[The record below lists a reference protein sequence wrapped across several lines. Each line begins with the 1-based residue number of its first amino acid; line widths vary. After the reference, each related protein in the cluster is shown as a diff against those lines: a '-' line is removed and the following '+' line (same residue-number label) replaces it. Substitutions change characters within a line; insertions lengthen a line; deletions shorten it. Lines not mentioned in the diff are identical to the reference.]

1 VFVSHESSL
10 VVASYD
16 LAVRI
21 EPGTRAI
28 VTGATRGIGRATATA
43 LARRG
48 ARVGVIAR
56 GVEGVDALAAE
67 LGAGAV
73 ALHADVTDRE
83 AIAGA
88 IGSFIDETGGLEL
101 AVANAGLA
109 HYGPFADQPIEHA
122 EEMVRL
128 NVLGTIYTVHAALE
142 PMLARAVGQIVV
154 VSSGAGLRAFPWGAV
169 YGATKAADKG
179 FAEALRHELSGTG
192 VSVSTVLP
200 GEVETSLHD
209 HQPDK
214 VPDWRR
220 SDDAISPDAV
230 ADAVIRAAEEDR
242 REVHVPP
249 AVRLLALNDLAPR
262 LIDRL
267 LARARGPT
275 AAPRRD

>member
-1 VFVSHESSL
+1 MGV
-10 VVASYD
+10 
-16 LAVRI
+16 
-21 EPGTRAI
+21 
-28 VTGATRGIGRATATA
+28 
-43 LARRG
+43 LARG
-48 ARVGVIAR
+48 A
-56 GVEGVDALAAE
+56 EGLEGLAAE
-67 LGAGAV
+67 LGGDAV
-73 ALHADVTDRE
+73 ALAADVTDRE
-83 AIAGA
+83 SVAGA
-88 IGSFIDETGGLEL
+88 VDRFAEEAGGLDL
-101 AVANAGLA
+101 MIANAGLA
-109 HYGPFADQPIEHA
+109 HYGPFVDQPIEHA

-142 PMLARAVGQIVV
+142 RMLAQASGHIVV

-220 SDDAISPDAV
+220 SDEAISAVEV
-230 ADAVIRAAEEDR
+230 ADAVVRAVEEDR
-242 REVHVPP
+242 REVHIPA

-262 LIDRL
+262 LVDRL
-267 LARARGPT
+267 LARARGAT

>member
-1 VFVSHESSL
+1 
-10 VVASYD
+10 
-16 LAVRI
+16 VRI

-28 VTGATRGIGRATATA
+28 VTGATRGIGRASAVA

-48 ARVGVIAR
+48 ARVGLVAR
-56 GVEGVDALAAE
+56 SAEGLEALATE
-67 LGAGAV
+67 LGGGAIV
-73 ALHADVTDRE
+73 LPADVTDRE
-83 AIAGA
+83 AVDAAVGRFAGEA
-88 IGSFIDETGGLEL
+88 GGLEL

-128 NVLGTIYTVHAALE
+128 NVMGTIYTVHAALE
-142 PMLARAVGQIVV
+142 RMLVRGRGHIVV
-154 VSSGAGLRAFPWGAV
+154 VSSGAGLRAFPSGAV

-192 VSVSTVLP
+192 VTVSTVLP

-220 SDDAISPDAV
+220 SEDAISAEEVAV
-230 ADAVIRAAEEDR
+230 AVVRAVEEDR
-242 REVHVPP
+242 REVHVP
-249 AVRLLALNDLAPR
+249 ANVRLLALNDLAPG
-262 LIDRL
+262 LVDRL
-267 LARARGPT
+267 LARVRGPA